1 MWGDM
6 GRAAGAAAD
15 SRDSRDSREAAEI
28 AVWTGSWRPYR
39 RDGSVLMLWANECRR
54 PSPGRDRAEMSRSEP
69 RSRRDLGPL
78 STWSRYGEILGDL
91 GRSGEIA
98 LSTWSGMTLETS
110 PPWIIVTLQTACRG
124 EPR

>member
-1 MWGDM
+1 
-6 GRAAGAAAD
+6 
-15 SRDSRDSREAAEI
+15 
-28 AVWTGSWRPYR
+28 
-39 RDGSVLMLWANECRR
+39 MLWANDCRR

-78 STWSRYGEILGDL
+78 STWSRYGEIWGDL

-110 PPWIIVTLQTACRG
+110 PPWIIVTETTACSAEATLRETIDCSATTTCDVSG
-124 EPR
+124 GFVGGSWGVGGGR